1 MSIRYPK
8 SGVAIV
14 LLAIALSA
22 TSWADQSGNATLAAN
37 ASLNLE
43 TGDLSNDVSTNS
55 GDILWNGTSLTPL
68 GRAGL
73 YNPGKSGSRL
83 FKLISARYASQAPYS
98 AAPIPASALVAG
110 AVFGVHTNGGH
121 YAKLIVI
128 ASGGGSLSVQYR
140 TFGASGSLASKP
152 AAAGAAPVIAQ
163 LQNNYSLLQPGVPNY
178 GIAPGSLFLIYGTG
192 LSSQAPPV
200 LQSSSG
206 SGLPTKLNQT
216 SISVTVNGVVT
227 TPALYYTSA
236 NQLAA
241 VLPSATPVGDG
252 TITVTYNG
260 TASAPAPIQVVPS
273 ALGLDTG
280 SGTGTGSGIASDA
293 NGNVFG
299 FTNSAMAGQEI
310 VLWGSGVGAD
320 TANDDR
326 IYPQKQDNLTNIP
339 MQVYIGGISANV
351 LYRGR
356 SQYPGVDQINVTIP
370 ANVTP
375 GCYVSVVAQSG
386 SIVSNTV
393 TLAVHPTGGTCSD
406 TALGLNG
413 TDLQKLAS
421 NGNTPVNAGL
431 LTIAQFN
438 YPAGGGASVEAVAG
452 FSPLDSSLFGA
463 GYSYVSQGSC
473 SLTAPGFNFKHVG
486 LTGGLDAGTI
496 NVSGPGGIGIQNLME
511 QGPEGGL
518 YAAQLPALTPGT
530 YTFSSTGGADVK
542 AFNVALNVPAP
553 FTVTNLAALETITR
567 SQGATVT
574 WSDGPPNGDVLVT
587 GLSGSPAGSIAFYCY
602 APSGAEKLTIPAS
615 TLLALPPTSD
625 KLTIISFTAPQTIP
639 GMNFSLVTAEVSYII
654 PYTLK

>member
-1 MSIRYPK
+1 MSTRYPK
-8 SGVAIV
+8 SGVAV
-14 LLAIALSA
+14 VFLAIALSA
-22 TSWADQSGNATLAAN
+22 TSWADQSGNATLSAAT
-37 ASLNLE
+37 SLNLD
-43 TGDLSNDVSTNS
+43 TGEVSAAG
-55 GDILWNGTSLTPL
+55 GDILWNETSLTPQ

-73 YNPGKSGSRL
+73 YNLGKSGSRV
-83 FKLISARYASQAPYS
+83 FKLIPARYASAAPYS
-98 AAPIPASALVAG
+98 AAPIPAAALVAG
-110 AVFGVHTNGGH
+110 AIFGVHTNGGH
-121 YAKLIVI
+121 YAKVMVI
-128 ASGGGSLSVQYR
+128 ASSSASLSVQYR
-140 TFGASGSLASKP
+140 TFIAPGPMASKP
-152 AAAGAAPVIAQ
+152 AAAGSAPVIAQ

-178 GIAPGSLFLIYGTG
+178 GIAPGSLFIIYGTG
-192 LSSQAPPV
+192 LSSSAPPK
-200 LQSSSG
+200 LQSG
-206 SGLPTKLNQT
+206 VLPTKLNQT
-216 SISVTVNGVVT
+216 SISVTVNGVAT

-252 TITVTYNG
+252 TIIVTYNG

-273 ALGLDTG
+273 AVGLDTG
-280 SGTGTGSGIASDA
+280 YGTGTGSGIASDA
-293 NGNVFG
+293 KGNVFG
-299 FTNSAMAGQEI
+299 LTRSAMPGEEI

-326 IYPQKQDNLTNIP
+326 TYPQKQDNLTNIP

-356 SQYPGVDQINVTIP
+356 SQYPGVDQINVAIP

-393 TLAVHPTGGTCSD
+393 TLAVHPTGGICSD
-406 TALGLNG
+406 TGLGLNG

-421 NGNTPVNAGL
+421 TGNTPVNSGL
-431 LTIAQFN
+431 LTVAQLN
-438 YPAGGGASVEAVAG
+438 YPAGGGASILAVAG

-496 NVSGPGGIGIQNLME
+496 KVSGPGGSQNLME

-542 AFNVALNVPAP
+542 AFNVPLNVPAP
-553 FTVTNLAALETITR
+553 FTVTNLAALATITR

-587 GLSGSPAGSIAFYCY
+587 GLSGSPAGSVAFYCY
-602 APSGAEKLTIPAS
+602 APSSAGRLTIPPHV
-615 TLLALPPTSD
+615 LLALPPTSD
-625 KLTIISFTAPQTIP
+625 KMTIMSFTAPQTIP
-639 GMNFSLVTAEVSYII
+639 DMSFSLVTAEVSYTI

>member
-8 SGVAIV
+8 SGVAV
-14 LLAIALSA
+14 VSLAIALSA
-22 TSWADQSGNATLAAN
+22 TSWADQSGNATLAADT
-37 ASLNLE
+37 SLNLD
-43 TGDLSNDVSTNS
+43 TGDLSTDVSAS
-55 GDILWNGTSLTPL
+55 GGDILWNGMSLTPQ

-73 YNPGKSGSRL
+73 YSSGKSGSRV
-83 FKLISARYASQAPYS
+83 FKLVPARYASEAPYS
-98 AAPIPASALVAG
+98 AAPIPASALMAG

-121 YAKLIVI
+121 YAKVIVI

-140 TFGASGSLASKP
+140 TFGAPGSVASKP

-192 LSSQAPPV
+192 LSSSAPPV

-206 SGLPTKLNQT
+206 PGLPIKLNQT

-227 TPALYYTSA
+227 TPALYYTSDI
-236 NQLAA
+236 QLAA
-241 VLPSATPVGDG
+241 VLPSATPVGNG

-260 TASAPAPIQVVPS
+260 TASAPAAIQVVPS

-280 SGTGTGSGIASDA
+280 LGTGTGSGIASDA
-293 NGNVFG
+293 KGNVFG
-299 FTNSAMAGQEI
+299 FTYSAMPGEEI

-326 IYPQKQDNLTNIP
+326 TFPQKQDNLTNIP

-431 LTIAQFN
+431 LTVAQFN
-438 YPAGGGASVEAVAG
+438 YPAGGGASVEAIAG

-496 NVSGPGGIGIQNLME
+496 KVSGPGGIQNLVE
-511 QGPEGGL
+511 QGPGGGL

-542 AFNVALNVPAP
+542 AFNVPLNVPAP
-553 FTVTNLAALETITR
+553 FAVTNLAALATITR

-587 GLSGSPAGSIAFYCY
+587 GLSGSPAGTVAFYCY
-602 APSGAEKLTIPAS
+602 APSSAGQLTIPAS

-625 KLTIISFTAPQTIP
+625 KLTIMSFTAPQTIP
-639 GMNFSLVTAEVSYII
+639 GMSFSLVTAEVSYTI